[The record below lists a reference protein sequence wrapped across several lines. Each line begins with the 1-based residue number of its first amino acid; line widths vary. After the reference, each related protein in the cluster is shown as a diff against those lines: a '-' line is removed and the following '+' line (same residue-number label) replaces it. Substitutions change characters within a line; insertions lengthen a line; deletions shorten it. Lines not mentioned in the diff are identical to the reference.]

1 MPGSLPT
8 RTWLKVRYYW
18 RSLPVYG
25 FVVRVLID
33 GLAKLGLRIEPYY
46 LMVEGIKG
54 SSLPPPIEALAK
66 CEFGFLGPQDMKAI
80 AAIPDRQFSEE
91 DLMGRLEEG
100 KKCFGAKYR
109 GAVVAFSWCNFTEC
123 AFEMHRLFSLRDDE
137 AYLFDAYTVE
147 AFRGKG
153 IAPYLRS
160 CWYQELE
167 KVGRTK
173 CYSITVA
180 LNAAAAQ
187 FKNKLQAQVVELRV
201 FVEVLRTWRFHS
213 SLWKYRNVR
222 FTS

>member
-8 RTWLKVRYYW
+8 RTWRKVCYYW

-25 FVVRVLID
+25 FVVRILID

-46 LMVEGIKG
+46 LVVEGIA
-54 SSLPPPIEALAK
+54 SRNLLPEAETFAE
-66 CEFGFLGPQDMKAI
+66 CEFGFLGAQDMKAI
-80 AAIPDRQFSEE
+80 AALPDRRFSEE
-91 DLMGRLEEG
+91 DLLRRLEEG
-100 KKCFGAKYR
+100 EKCFGAKYR

-123 AFEMHRLFSLRDDE
+123 AFETHRLFSLRNDE

-147 AFRGKG
+147 AFRGQG

-160 CWYQELE
+160 RWYQELE
-167 KVGRTK
+167 KLGRTR

-187 FKNKLQAQVVELRV
+187 FKKKLQAQVVELRV
-201 FVEVLRTWRFHS
+201 FVEVLRTWRFHY

-222 FTS
+222 HG